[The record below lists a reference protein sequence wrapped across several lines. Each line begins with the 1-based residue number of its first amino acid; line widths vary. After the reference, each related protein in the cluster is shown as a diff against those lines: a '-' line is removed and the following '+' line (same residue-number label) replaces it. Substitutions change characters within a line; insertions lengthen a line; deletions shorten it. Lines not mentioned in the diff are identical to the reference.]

1 MQNSLQ
7 SVVLMIGSTLCYSG
21 LHALIRYTSQELHP
35 FELAFFRNLF
45 GLLVIAPWFFR
56 KGLGILR
63 TTRLPLHLVRAG
75 LNALAVL
82 SFFYAFSVVPLA
94 EATAL
99 SFVAPIFATVLAVI
113 FLGEV
118 VGGRRWLA
126 ILLGIVGVFVLLRP
140 GFETVSLGEV
150 SVLIYSLL
158 TAIAII
164 VSKSLSRTDSSVTI
178 IAYVI
183 LLMIPI
189 SAIPA
194 IFVWQTPTFNQLILM
209 VLMGILGTSGQ
220 LLLTEALRRSATYI
234 VMPLDFLKMVW
245 AVIFGVIFFGEYL
258 SFAGWL
264 GSGLIILGATYIV
277 LREGKTRGAPL

>member
-1 MQNSLQ
+1 
-7 SVVLMIGSTLCYSG
+7 MIGSTLCYSG

-63 TTRLPLHLVRAG
+63 TTRLPFHLVRAG

-140 GFETVSLGEV
+140 GFETVSLGEI

-194 IFVWQTPTFNQLILM
+194 ISVWQTPTFNQLIL
-209 VLMGILGTSGQ
+209 
-220 LLLTEALRRSATYI
+220 
-234 VMPLDFLKMVW
+234 
-245 AVIFGVIFFGEYL
+245 L
-258 SFAGWL
+258 S
-264 GSGLIILGATYIV
+264 LIHI
-277 LREGKTRGAPL
+277 

>member
-1 MQNSLQ
+1 
-7 SVVLMIGSTLCYSG
+7 MIGSTLCYSG

-45 GLLVIAPWFFR
+45 GLLVIAPWFFS

-63 TTRLPLHLVRAG
+63 TTRLPFHLVRAG

-140 GFETVSLGEV
+140 GFETVSLGEI

-194 IFVWQTPTFNQLILM
+194 ISVWQTPTFNQLILM

-277 LREGKTRGAPL
+277 LREGKTRGLRFEHRWPN

>member
-1 MQNSLQ
+1 
-7 SVVLMIGSTLCYSG
+7 MIGSTLCYSG

-140 GFETVSLGEV
+140 GFETVSLGEI
-150 SVLIYSLL
+150 SVLIYS
-158 TAIAII
+158 
-164 VSKSLSRTDSSVTI
+164 
-178 IAYVI
+178 
-183 LLMIPI
+183 
-189 SAIPA
+189 
-194 IFVWQTPTFNQLILM
+194 
-209 VLMGILGTSGQ
+209 
-220 LLLTEALRRSATYI
+220 
-234 VMPLDFLKMVW
+234 
-245 AVIFGVIFFGEYL
+245 
-258 SFAGWL
+258 
-264 GSGLIILGATYIV
+264 
-277 LREGKTRGAPL
+277 

>member
-21 LHALIRYTSQELHP
+21 LHALIRSTSQELHP

-45 GLLVIAPWFFR
+45 GLLVIAPWFFS

-126 ILLGIVGVFVLLRP
+126 ILMGIAGVFVLLRP
-140 GFETVSLGEV
+140 GFETVSLGEI

-194 IFVWQTPTFNQLILM
+194 ISVWQTPTFNQLILM

>member
-1 MQNSLQ
+1 MPWQFCLFFMPS
-7 SVVLMIGSTLCYSG
+7 
-21 LHALIRYTSQELHP
+21 ALFLWP
-35 FELAFFRNLF
+35 
-45 GLLVIAPWFFR
+45 
-56 KGLGILR
+56 KG
-63 TTRLPLHLVRAG
+63 
-75 LNALAVL
+75 
-82 SFFYAFSVVPLA
+82 
-94 EATAL
+94 TAL

-118 VGGRRWLA
+118 GGGRRWLA

-140 GFETVSLGEV
+140 GFETVSLGEI

-194 IFVWQTPTFNQLILM
+194 ISVWQTPTFNQLILM

-234 VMPLDFLKMVW
+234 VMPFGFLKNGLGCNIW
-245 AVIFGVIFFGEYL
+245 CYIFWGVFKL
-258 SFAGWL
+258 CGWL
-264 GSGLIILGATYIV
+264 GSGLIFLGATYIV
-277 LREGKTRGAPL
+277 LREGKKRGGLRFEHRWPN

>member
-1 MQNSLQ
+1 M
-7 SVVLMIGSTLCYSG
+7 VLMIGSTLCYSG

-45 GLLVIAPWFFR
+45 GLLVIAPWFFS

-63 TTRLPLHLVRAG
+63 TTRLPFHLVRAG

-140 GFETVSLGEV
+140 GFETVSLGEI

-194 IFVWQTPTFNQLILM
+194 ISVWQTPTFNQLILM

>member
-1 MQNSLQ
+1 
-7 SVVLMIGSTLCYSG
+7 MIGSTLCYSV

-45 GLLVIAPWFFR
+45 GLLVIAPWFFS

-140 GFETVSLGEV
+140 GFETVSLGEI

-194 IFVWQTPTFNQLILM
+194 ISVWQTPTFNQLILM

-258 SFAGWL
+258 SFVGWL

>member
-45 GLLVIAPWFFR
+45 GLLVIAPWFFS

-63 TTRLPLHLVRAG
+63 TTRLPFHLVRAG

-126 ILLGIVGVFVLLRP
+126 ILLGIEGVFVLLRP
-140 GFETVSLGEV
+140 GFETVSLGEI

-194 IFVWQTPTFNQLILM
+194 ISVWQTPTFNQLILM

-264 GSGLIILGATYIV
+264 GSGLIILGTTYIV

>member
-1 MQNSLQ
+1 
-7 SVVLMIGSTLCYSG
+7 MIGSTLCYSG

-140 GFETVSLGEV
+140 GFETVSLGEI

-194 IFVWQTPTFNQLILM
+194 ISVWQTPTFNQLILM

>member
-1 MQNSLQ
+1 MRNSLQ

-140 GFETVSLGEV
+140 GFETVSLGEI